1 MTARHVELRPGTYRD
16 SVRLMQVSQAVR
28 TVPGVRAALVGM
40 ATDLNVELAQGMG
53 FAAPPGAGPNDL
65 LVAIAAGDDAGL
77 AAARDRLDAELREPP
92 PVAVADGTVPPRTVG
107 SAVRRSG
114 AGLVL
119 VSTPGRYA
127 VLDALDALD
136 AGASVLLFSDNVPVE
151 AEVRLKDL
159 AAARGLLVM
168 GPDCGTAVIGGVG
181 LGFAN
186 VVRPGPVGL
195 VAASGTGAQHVMCL
209 LDAAGVGVS
218 HCLGVGGR
226 DLSAAVAGRSTLAA
240 LDALDADPGTELI
253 LVVSKP
259 PDPAVARTVEEHAA
273 TLRTPVRFALL
284 GTGAPDLTAAVEGV
298 LGALGQPVPE
308 SWPAWHPAHPPPPR
322 PGALRGLFAGGTLR
336 DEAAL
341 IAAAALGPDPGR
353 YQLVDFGADELTRGR
368 PHPMID
374 GSVRLDRLAAQA
386 ADPTCGVVLM
396 DVVLGYAADPD
407 PAATLAPAIA
417 AAASV
422 PVVVSLTGTDG
433 DPQGLHRQA
442 RALCDAGAA
451 VFRSNARAARYAV
464 GLVRS

>member
-284 GTGAPDLTAAVEGV
+284 GTGAPDLTAAV
-298 LGALGQPVPE
+298 
-308 SWPAWHPAHPPPPR
+308 
-322 PGALRGLFAGGTLR
+322 
-336 DEAAL
+336 
-341 IAAAALGPDPGR
+341 ALGPDPGR